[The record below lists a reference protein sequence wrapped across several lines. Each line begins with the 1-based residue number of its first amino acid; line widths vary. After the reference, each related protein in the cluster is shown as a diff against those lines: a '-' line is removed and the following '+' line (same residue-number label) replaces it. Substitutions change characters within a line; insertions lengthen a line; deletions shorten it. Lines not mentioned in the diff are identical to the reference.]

1 MDEEEKKDSEV
12 ALADGIIE
20 DALEEET
27 EEEELLPAL
36 GLDEFGAGI
45 EGEEKQWE

>member
-1 MDEEEKKDSEV
+1 MDEDEKKDEV
-12 ALADGIIE
+12 MPDGALE
-20 DALEEET
+20 EALEEEV
-27 EEEELLPAL
+27 EDEELEPAL

>member
-1 MDEEEKKDSEV
+1 MDEDEKKDADATLPEGLLEE
-12 ALADGIIE
+12 ALA
-20 DALEEET
+20 EET
-27 EEEELLPAL
+27 EEEDLEPAL